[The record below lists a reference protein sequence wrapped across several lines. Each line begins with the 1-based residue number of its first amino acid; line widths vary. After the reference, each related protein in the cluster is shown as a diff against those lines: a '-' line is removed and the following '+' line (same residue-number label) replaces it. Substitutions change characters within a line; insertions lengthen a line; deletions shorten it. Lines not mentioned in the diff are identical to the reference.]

1 MEREKAL
8 LLVEKHIGNRNLV
21 NHTLA
26 VEAIIR
32 GLARHLSEDED
43 LWGLVGLLHDIDY
56 SLTEDEPERHTLVA
70 EDMLT
75 GLVPEE
81 VVRAIKAHNH
91 EHTGVEPESRMEK
104 ALIAADAVSGLLI
117 ACALVQPSK
126 KLEDVKVK
134 SVKKKFKAKDFAR
147 NVSRERILLC
157 EDLGLER
164 GEFFDISLKS
174 LKGIAGE
181 IGL

>member
-1 MEREKAL
+1 MERERAL
-8 LLVEKHIGNRNLV
+8 QLVRKHIKNPNLV

-26 VEAIIR
+26 VEAIMG
-32 GLARHLSEDED
+32 GLARHFGEDGE

-56 SLTEDEPERHTLVA
+56 TLTENEPERHTLVA
-70 EDMLT
+70 GEMLT

-81 VVRAIKAHNH
+81 VIRAIQAHNH
-91 EHTGVEPESRMEK
+91 EHTGVKPETRMEK

-126 KLEDVKVK
+126 RLADVKVK

-147 NVSRERILLC
+147 NVSRERILYC
-157 EDLGLER
+157 EEIGLER
-164 GEFFDISLKS
+164 GEFFAIALESLQR
-174 LKGIAGE
+174 IAGE